1 MLIYPAVDLR
11 EGQCVRLLHGR
22 FDAVTQYGEP
32 MEQLEWFARA
42 GASWAHVVDLDGAK
56 AGSPAQ
62 HDLVGRMAR
71 GTDLKIQSGGGVRER
86 VHVEALLDA
95 GVSRVVVGS
104 AAVKRPDDVRRWIED
119 FGAERICA
127 ALDVRPTDTGY
138 EIAVHGWAASGGA
151 TLQEALDLYPPGA
164 LKHALVTD
172 VSRDGALT
180 GPNFEMM
187 RQLVALRPDIQF
199 QASGGVA
206 QLADLPK
213 LRTAG
218 SAGCIVGRALYEKRF
233 TLEDALAC

>member
-11 EGQCVRLLHGR
+11 KGRCVRLLLGD

-32 MEQLEWFARA
+32 TEQLDWFTRA
-42 GASWAHVVDLDGAK
+42 GAAWAHVVDLDGAK
-56 AGSPAQ
+56 AGAPVQ
-62 HDLVGRMAR
+62 HELVAHMVR

-86 VHVEALLDA
+86 VHVEALLEA
-95 GVSRVVVGS
+95 GVSRVVIGS

-119 FGAERICA
+119 LGVDNICA
-127 ALDVRPTDTGY
+127 ALDVRPANGGY
-138 EIAVHGWAASGGA
+138 EIAVHGWASSGGL
-151 TLQEALDLYPPGA
+151 TLQQALDLYPPGA

-180 GPNFEMM
+180 GPNFDLMAE
-187 RQLVALRPDIQF
+187 LVALRPDIHF

-206 QLADLPK
+206 QLSDLPK
-213 LRTAG
+213 LRAAG